1 MIIENNLILQIFG
14 YNFCMRT
21 HHDFS
26 SVKRRLLRFHPSAFL
41 LVAQLIMLILY
52 AIFDGSHSQRAL
64 ISAFSAGILVLV
76 VWVVSASSSI
86 AWLTW
91 GLAVPTFVLSV
102 LSAIFT
108 NTILF
113 ALSSLIEAVLYFYT
127 AGSLIVYMFGDDRVT
142 TDELFALGATF
153 TLLAWGFAYLYMVC
167 QIWIPNSFVSS
178 MILYRPLT
186 FIEYLSLSFTN
197 LTATGL
203 GDILPMNPAGRILVM
218 LTQFT
223 GVGYVAMVVSRLISM
238 STQKRIAKFH

>member
-1 MIIENNLILQIFG
+1 MP
-14 YNFCMRT
+14 T
-21 HHDFS
+21 HHYLS
-26 SVKRRLLRFHPSAFL
+26 PVKRRLLRFHPSAFL
-41 LVAQLIMLILY
+41 LVAQLILLVLY

-91 GLAVPTFVLSV
+91 GLAVPTFILSV

-108 NTILF
+108 NTFLF
-113 ALSSLIEAVLYFYT
+113 AWSSLIEALLYFYT
-127 AGSLIVYMFGDDRVT
+127 AGSLIAYMLNDDRVT

-153 TLLAWGFAYLYMVC
+153 TLFAWGFAYLYMVC
-167 QIWIPNSFVSS
+167 QIWIPNSFISLV
-178 MILYRPLT
+178 IIDRPLT
-186 FIEYLSLSFTN
+186 FIEFLSLSFTN

-203 GDILPMNPAGRILVM
+203 GDIMPMSPAGRILVM

-223 GVGYVAMVVSRLISM
+223 GVGYVAMVVSRLISLT
-238 STQKRIAKFH
+238 TQMRNTRIH